1 MSSTLLTI
9 PGPTSSSSSTST
21 SLQSKS
27 SSKSGGGNSNIITC
41 EGSTHFR
48 LRLICATL
56 SGKTL
61 VIKNIRATATPHN
74 SSESGDMTGDMTGLA
89 GDDIISGGKN
99 HIGLLDYEAS
109 FLRLLEKITDGCVI
123 DINETGTM
131 LRYKP
136 GVITGISRGKHICN
150 SSRSIGWYLMGIL
163 PLFLFSK
170 SESNTLSLEGIT
182 NNEVDMGIDS
192 LIHVTLPILRAFLP
206 NQDPELFELLS
217 PSITVKRRGLPPL
230 GGGLVEISVPSLPF
244 RNQLNA
250 LNLTDEGYI
259 KRVRGVAYS
268 SKISPQFSN
277 RVVAASREVLNHLLP
292 DVFIHTDVYTGAT
305 SGLSP
310 GYGTALHTLSTTG
323 VVLGINIHA
332 PHRKITDTTQPST
345 SSSSS
350 FSILNDNGS
359 DLNAT
364 STSSTAVSAPEDI
377 GRESAELLLE
387 EIYRGGCIDS
397 SHQSLVLLL
406 MILGP
411 EEVARVKTGPLTPYT
426 IQSLRLYKQIF
437 GVEFN
442 IRPTTMN
449 YGNKQDGNNGFDSL
463 MEDDY
468 EEEDDALTVEEK
480 KDKTVLLSCLG
491 TGFRNFS
498 RKVA

>member
-9 PGPTSSSSSTST
+9 PGPTSSASTNKGNLSTST
-21 SLQSKS
+21 SNVSK
-27 SSKSGGGNSNIITC
+27 NNNIITC

-48 LRLICATL
+48 LRLLCATL

-61 VIKNIRATATPHN
+61 VIKNIRATPQ
-74 SSESGDMTGDMTGLA
+74 SKRQLQLQLQGDEQENDGMELDSTVENE
-89 GDDIISGGKN
+89 N
-99 HIGLLDYEAS
+99 HIGLTDYEAS
-109 FLRLLEKITDGCVI
+109 FLRLLEKVTDGCVI
-123 DINETGTM
+123 DINETGTT

-136 GVITGISRGKHICN
+136 GVITGILRGKHTCN

-163 PLFLFSK
+163 PLLLFSK
-170 SESNTLSLEGIT
+170 HECNTLSLEGIT
-182 NNEVDMGIDS
+182 NNEMDIGIDS
-192 LIHVTLPILRAFLP
+192 LINITLPIIRAFLP
-206 NQDPELFELLS
+206 NQDPDSYELLS
-217 PSITVKRRGLPPL
+217 PSIHIKRRGLPPL
-230 GGGLVEISVPSLPF
+230 GGGLVEISIPSLPF
-244 RNQLNA
+244 RNHLNA
-250 LNLTDEGYI
+250 LNLTEEGYI

-268 SKISPQFSN
+268 SKISSQFSN
-277 RVVAASREVLNHLLP
+277 RVVVSSREILNHLLP

-332 PHRKITDTTQPST
+332 PHRKNDKTISSNNNTSSSL

-350 FSILNDNGS
+350 SI
-359 DLNAT
+359 AT
-364 STSSTAVSAPEDI
+364 STMNSNLNISSSSSASVSAPEDI
-377 GRESAELLLE
+377 GKESAELLLE
-387 EIYRGGCIDS
+387 EVYRGGCVDS

-406 MILGP
+406 MVLGP

-426 IQSLRLYKQIF
+426 IQSLRLYKQVF

-449 YGNKQDGNNGFDSL
+449 YGNRQDGSNGFDST
-463 MEDDY
+463 M
-468 EEEDDALTVEEK
+468 EEDEDLTAEET
-480 KDKTVLLSCLG
+480 KDRTVLLSCLG